1 MGINC
6 PLTSKA
12 SGSQP
17 SAAIC
22 FPFYWCEGITCYFTS
37 RVWKQNYCCYATQQ
51 LWRKRSCRHFDGPW
65 KSVND
70 ATVAVTALYLLCA
83 KEHSSYNLKKLWN
96 FSKETRVLR
105 NISRGGSRSWLL
117 LEDTILNWVMKLVC
131 NSGHGEMAEF
141 TSLIS
146 GSSFCIQILA
156 FFFLLR

>member
-22 FPFYWCEGITCYFTS
+22 FPFYWCEGITYYFTS
-37 RVWKQNYCCYATQQ
+37 RGSRQNYCCYATQQ
-51 LWRKRSCRHFDGPW
+51 FRRKRSCRPFDGPW

-70 ATVAVTALYLLCA
+70 ATAALTALYLLCTN
-83 KEHSSYNLKKLWN
+83 EHSLYNLKKLSN

-105 NISRGGSRSWLL
+105 NTSRGGSRSWLL
-117 LEDTILNWVMKLVC
+117 LGDSILNWVMKLVC
-131 NSGHGEMAEF
+131 KSGHEEMAEF

-146 GSSFCIQILA
+146 GSSFCIQILVL
-156 FFFLLR
+156 FFLLR